1 MDHDCCLFTV
11 LLAIPVAVLL
21 SQWIGVLGWACLSS
35 MRISCIILASLQL
48 MNRAASSASAADATT
63 HLRMP
68 QKVKMDPLI
77 WMGSCGFGCVP
88 KK

>member
-1 MDHDCCLFTV
+1 MDRDCCLFTV

-21 SQWIGVLGWACLSS
+21 LQWIGVLGWVCPSS
-35 MRISCIILASLQL
+35 VRISRIILASLQL
-48 MNRAASSASAADATT
+48 RNRATSSALAADATT

-77 WMGSCGFGCVP
+77 WMG
-88 KK
+88 